1 MHESARDHDR
11 ISSGLGSTESDG
23 VIDDGR
29 DLSIETRTRRQGG
42 SVARAVGVSL
52 PRRAG
57 PLFDSLLPLDRLFPM
72 FSISPRELESEVVFF
87 TSNSSYRRKLHRI
100 LLEPELLPVAKDPVD
115 PSAVFIF
122 QVHQVQRFF
131 LRRVGRE
138 RARSFYPHRSLCRS
152 LGARHSRRR
161 RQKGTGGGQ
170 TETPR
175 LAAMRRRTIE
185 SARADG
191 VRCARER
198 ASARRR
204 RRRRRAQRSATNLT
218 LSGAADRPTSE

>member
-1 MHESARDHDR
+1 MPLSSTPSFSALSLSRLLLLSLLHCEGYTDGQVQARNVALHESARDHDR

-87 TSNSSYRRKLHRI
+87 TSNSSCRRKLHRI
-100 LLEPELLPVAKDPVD
+100 FLE
-115 PSAVFIF
+115 
-122 QVHQVQRFF
+122 
-131 LRRVGRE
+131 
-138 RARSFYPHRSLCRS
+138 
-152 LGARHSRRR
+152 
-161 RQKGTGGGQ
+161 
-170 TETPR
+170 
-175 LAAMRRRTIE
+175 
-185 SARADG
+185 
-191 VRCARER
+191 
-198 ASARRR
+198 
-204 RRRRRAQRSATNLT
+204 
-218 LSGAADRPTSE
+218 